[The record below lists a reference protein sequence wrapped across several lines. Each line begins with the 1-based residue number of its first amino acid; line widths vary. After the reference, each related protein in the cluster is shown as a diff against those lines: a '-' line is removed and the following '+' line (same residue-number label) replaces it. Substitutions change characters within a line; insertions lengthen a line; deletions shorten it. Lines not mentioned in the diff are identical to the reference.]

1 MLGLLVKFVVTVI
14 SLLIIS
20 KLPVVGVDIDSPGK
34 AAISAIVIGVLNV
47 LMWPFI
53 KLFSFFPAFLA
64 FLPVFILNVIIFG
77 VAAALIPG
85 FRLQNK
91 LLSAIFGAALL
102 TILNTLINHFLPFGD
117 TAAQAMMLSSSVG

>member
-1 MLGLLVKFVVTVI
+1 MQAILGLIVTFIVTTI

-20 KLPVVGVDIDSPGK
+20 KLPVVGVDIDSPAK
-34 AAISAIVIGVLNV
+34 AAISAIVIGLLNA
-47 LMWPFI
+47 LMWPLI
-53 KLFSFFPAFLA
+53 KVLSFFPAFLS

-102 TILNTLINHFLPFGD
+102 TILNTLINHFLPFGG
-117 TAAQAMMLSSSVG
+117 A

>member
-20 KLPVVGVDIDSPGK
+20 KLPVVGVDIDTPAK
-34 AAISAIVIGVLNV
+34 AAISAIVIGILNA
-47 LMWPFI
+47 LMWPFL
-53 KLFSFFPAFLA
+53 KVLSFLPAFLS

-77 VAAALIPG
+77 VAAALVPG

-102 TILNTLINHFLPFGD
+102 TILNTVINHFLPFGNAAE
-117 TAAQAMMLSSSVG
+117 TAMLLSNTMA